1 MSKKEKIKAECDKL
15 TAEFDKLYGQRH
27 IIVGRTKGHTYM
39 SIPDDPK
46 EFGSLI
52 ERLLMGLAKANKP
65 EHVEAFVK
73 ATQHFADFVQ
83 KKVNEQMTN

>member
-1 MSKKEKIKAECDKL
+1 MTKEEKIKKECDKL

-52 ERLLMGLAKANKP
+52 ERILMGLAKVDKP
-65 EHVEAFVK
+65 EHVEAFVVALGRFRNYVEK
-73 ATQHFADFVQ
+73 
-83 KKVNEQMTN
+83 QMAN

>member
-1 MSKKEKIKAECDKL
+1 MTKEDKIKAECDKL

-46 EFGSLI
+46 EFGELV
-52 ERLLMGLAKANKP
+52 ERMLMGLAKANKP
-65 EHVEAFVK
+65 EHVEEFVK
-73 ATQHFADFVQ
+73 ALGRFKDYVE
-83 KKVNEQMTN
+83 KQMAN